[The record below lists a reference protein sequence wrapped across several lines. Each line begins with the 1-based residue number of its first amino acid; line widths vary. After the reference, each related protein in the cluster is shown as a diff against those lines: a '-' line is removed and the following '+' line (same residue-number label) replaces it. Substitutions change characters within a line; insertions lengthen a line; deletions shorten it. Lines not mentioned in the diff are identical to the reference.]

1 MEHQIV
7 TFYLLC
13 HELLTALEIR
23 EDCQIKMNNAEVM
36 VVVLTAAAFFGGSF
50 RTAANFLKEYG
61 YIHKMLSESRL
72 NRRIHAVDDYVWQAL
87 FNIIAETFKSRNKG
101 QEYITDSFPVPVC
114 DNIRISRSKIFQGE
128 DFRGYI
134 ASKRRYFYGIRVHI
148 IVTASGEPVEF
159 MIAAG
164 AESDITVFKQHK
176 FDLPEGS
183 ICYGDKAYNDYEF
196 EDLLL
201 ESVGVIL
208 KPIRKKTS
216 HRAEG
221 NPAARRA
228 ISYLRKKVET
238 SFSRMTQLFP
248 KTIHAVSSKG
258 FVLKIISFILVFAI
272 QSL

>member
-1 MEHQIV
+1 M
-7 TFYLLC
+7 
-13 HELLTALEIR
+13 
-23 EDCQIKMNNAEVM
+23 
-36 VVVLTAAAFFGGSF
+36 
-50 RTAANFLKEYG
+50 
-61 YIHKMLSESRL
+61 
-72 NRRIHAVDDYVWQAL
+72 
-87 FNIIAETFKSRNKG
+87 
-101 QEYITDSFPVPVC
+101 
-114 DNIRISRSKIFQGE
+114 
-128 DFRGYI
+128 
-134 ASKRRYFYGIRVHI
+134 

-159 MIAAG
+159 LISAG

-196 EDLLL
+196 EDVLQ
-201 ESVGVIL
+201 ESVGIIL
-208 KPIRKKTS
+208 KPIRQKNS

-238 SFSRMTQLFP
+238 SFSRITQLFP

-258 FVLKIISFILVFAI
+258 FVLKVISFILVFAI